1 MAVRSARVSLVL
13 VVGFEEDD
21 RRKQEHERGS
31 ISIKSKNCPGCDYN
45 DCGNGHDDNCDSQN
59 HEISEAIQQKQNS
72 SQMLQIVYA

>member
-13 VVGFEEDD
+13 VVGFEEND
-21 RRKQEHERGS
+21 RRKQEHEPGS